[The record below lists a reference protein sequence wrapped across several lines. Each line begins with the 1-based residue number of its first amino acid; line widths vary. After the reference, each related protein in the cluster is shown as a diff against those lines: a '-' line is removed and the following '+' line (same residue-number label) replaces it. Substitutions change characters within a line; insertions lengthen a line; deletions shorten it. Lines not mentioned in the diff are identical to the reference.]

1 MKTALAALLVM
12 LCVIAAA
19 ANMNVIKFDPE
30 DNGLVWPLP
39 DSGDLV
45 SVFVH
50 AVHCKHILK
59 MGRNVTDMNKMH
71 IQHCQRVVR
80 PIEEFVHTAALGI
93 SQSVCNALF
102 GLNPEYYRMRAQ
114 LGSYTYYAD
123 DVLEKIDTGAV
134 LSNGRSALAKL
145 AGYNYG
151 TLLMKEYYNDPKDPL
166 TDREREYLDSWFK
179 PVTVHQS
186 AIAYTCQEQH
196 GIVVYEIEDEPGYYK
211 TESEV
216 QP

>member
-1 MKTALAALLVM
+1 MKTALLTLLCALFAV
-12 LCVIAAA
+12 AHSQHQ
-19 ANMNVIKFDPE
+19 NVIKFEPV

-71 IQHCQRVVR
+71 IQHCQRVVE
-80 PIEEFVHTAALGI
+80 PINTLVRAAALDI

-102 GLNPEYYRMRAQ
+102 GLNPKYFQMRAQ
-114 LGSYTYYAD
+114 LGGYTYYAD
-123 DVLEKIDTGAV
+123 DVLEQVNKGAV
-134 LSNGRSALAKL
+134 LSNGASTLVKL

-151 TLLMKEYYNDPKDPL
+151 KLLMKEYYNDPMDPL
-166 TDREREYLDSWFK
+166 TQKEQAYLDSWFK

-186 AIAYTCQEQH
+186 AIAYICQEQH
-196 GIVVYEIEDEPGYYK
+196 GIAVYEIEDEPGYFRTQAK
-211 TESEV
+211 A
-216 QP
+216 